1 LGTGGRGIR
10 CVRGRHGDGQ
20 RCRTE
25 EERESKG
32 TAPVSYTTP
41 QVQHLHDK
49 PPQVLNHHHHHH
61 HHPPPHLHPLPTNW
75 GSPACCSSCGSS
87 SCGSSSCGSSSSSRP
102 ARLAA
107 SAVQLVCDRNSSTA
121 HWRTG
126 PQGIARAEEGLR
138 AAGRGGEVGKR
149 SGMDRYRHHVAALL
163 SNRTGLVR

>member
-1 LGTGGRGIR
+1 MRFRRCLGTGERGIR

-20 RCRTE
+20 RRRTE

-49 PPQVLNHHHHHH
+49 PPQVLNHHHHLL
-61 HHPPPHLHPLPTNW
+61 PPPHLHPLPTNW

-87 SCGSSSCGSSSSSRP
+87 SSSRQ

-138 AAGRGGEVGKR
+138 AAGRGGGGETIGHG
-149 SGMDRYRHHVAALL
+149 SASDTTLL
-163 SNRTGLVR
+163 LYSQIVQVR